1 MIYSGKDIFV
11 DFSQRVPPPWDYDAV
26 AFDQW
31 GKRHFETQVCP
42 RETDREERYSATV
55 RFLTETDFPAL
66 EKLHHKVVA
75 ALPKAEI
82 FRADTSDFLKAHFSR
97 RGRTVGTFLGDR
109 LVGYAVVSFPL
120 NDHDNLGDLVRLAP
134 EDKKRV
140 AHFDGAAVDPAFRGS
155 ELHRFMNNIRGQCAV
170 LAGYHH
176 LMGTVSPSNP
186 YSLHNHLSAGF
197 EVVGFEQ
204 KYGGVD
210 RLIIY
215 RNATMTVPET
225 DNWDEQVALS
235 DREILKKR
243 VKQGLVGTKLEK
255 TGNGY
260 ILFLR
265 NGNSFS

>member
-11 DFSQRVPPPWDYDAV
+11 DFSHRVPPPWDYDVV

-31 GKRHFETQVCP
+31 GKRHFETRVCP
-42 RETDREERYSATV
+42 RQADSAESYTATV
-55 RFLTETDFPAL
+55 RFLTERDFDAL
-66 EKLHHKVVA
+66 EELHHKVVT

-97 RGRTVGTFLGDR
+97 RGRTVGTFLGDQ
-109 LVGYAVVSFPL
+109 LIGYAVVSFPL
-120 NDHDNLGDLVRLAP
+120 NDRDNLGDLARLGP

-140 AHFDGAAVDPAFRGS
+140 AHFDGAVVDPAFRGS
-155 ELHRFMNNIRGQCAV
+155 ELHRFMNSIRGHCAV

-186 YSLHNHLSAGF
+186 YSLQNHLSAGF
-197 EVVGFEQ
+197 EAIGFEQ

-215 RNATMTVPET
+215 RDGRMSSSGS
-225 DNWDEQVALS
+225 DHCDEQVALT
-235 DREILKKR
+235 DREVLKKR
-243 VKQGLVGTKLEK
+243 IKQGLVGTKLEK
-255 TGNGY
+255 TDNGY
-260 ILFLR
+260 IIFLR
-265 NGNSFS
+265 NGNSSS